1 MKKLIAITI
10 SGIVCVAILCTS
22 VLADDPIVATSLR
35 ADGSTNT
42 WTAAELQA
50 ALGLMNRMYKR
61 EVETEAGRR
70 RWHGERIG
78 QYILPTGETNA
89 TGRVSYMRVDLYQDG
104 FVATQKM
111 VRAHSSLIK
120 DPEAAAK
127 AAAEAKRRAEEA
139 RRAWE
144 SANLPADLAA
154 LRALQRMAAET
165 NEVTVIVGP

>member
-1 MKKLIAITI
+1 MKKLLILTITAIMCIGTN
-10 SGIVCVAILCTS
+10 
-22 VLADDPIVATSLR
+22 ADEIVATTLR
-35 ADGSTNT
+35 DDGSTNT

-61 EVETEAGRR
+61 EVETDAGRR

-78 QYILPTGETNA
+78 QYLLPTSVTNA
-89 TGRVSYMRVDLYQDG
+89 AGRETFVRIDLYQDG
-104 FVATQKM
+104 YVATQQM
-111 VRAHSSLIK
+111 MRAHSSMIA

-127 AAAEAKRRAEEA
+127 AAAEAKRRADEA
-139 RRAWE
+139 RAAWE
-144 SANLPADLAA
+144 SANLPSDLAA